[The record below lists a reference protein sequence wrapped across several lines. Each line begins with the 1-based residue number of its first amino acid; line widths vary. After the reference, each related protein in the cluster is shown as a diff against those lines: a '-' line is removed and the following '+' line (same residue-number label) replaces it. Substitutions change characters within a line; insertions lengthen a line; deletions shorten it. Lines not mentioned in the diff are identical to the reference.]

1 MKGADGEAAGQEPSS
16 PPSRP
21 PREPR
26 PPGARA
32 GSQGPELGQQAG
44 GAGDAH
50 RGDPHASPR
59 SLGGQQRCAVDLIC
73 STQEAALPRH
83 RAVRAQTAAC
93 HPRSTIVVLLGS
105 ELRSLL
111 KAGRRRATETTF
123 PCQPCRERKPRTQ
136 SGQGDVGQLGKP
148 FKREHVQSG
157 KPFGLPPASPGVA
170 QHPTGRAKG
179 ASWPP

>member
-1 MKGADGEAAGQEPSS
+1 MGKQQGRNRRRPLLGPLESRRHQARVRAPRALSWGSRRAA
-16 PPSRP
+16 
-21 PREPR
+21 
-26 PPGARA
+26 
-32 GSQGPELGQQAG
+32 QGTRTEGT
-44 GAGDAH
+44 
-50 RGDPHASPR
+50 R

-93 HPRSTIVVLLGS
+93 HPRSTIVDLLRS
-105 ELRSLL
+105 ERRSLL
-111 KAGRRRATETTF
+111 KAGRRPATETTF

-157 KPFGLPPASPGVA
+157 KPFGLPPASLGVA

-179 ASWPP
+179 ASGPP